1 MHSAAVRLALRLSPS
16 DKALVTHAANVQGVP
31 LSVLMRNAVMRE
43 AERVISAQRVAANR
57 STRR

>member
-1 MHSAAVRLALRLSPS
+1 MPPAAIRLALRLSLS

-31 LSVLMRNAVMRE
+31 VSVFMRNAVLRE
-43 AERVISAQRVAANR
+43 AERVIAAPQVVPNG

>member
-1 MHSAAVRLALRLSPS
+1 MPTAAIRLALRLSLS

-31 LSVLMRNAVMRE
+31 VSVFMRNAVLRE
-43 AERVISAQRVAANR
+43 AERVIAAPQVVPNG